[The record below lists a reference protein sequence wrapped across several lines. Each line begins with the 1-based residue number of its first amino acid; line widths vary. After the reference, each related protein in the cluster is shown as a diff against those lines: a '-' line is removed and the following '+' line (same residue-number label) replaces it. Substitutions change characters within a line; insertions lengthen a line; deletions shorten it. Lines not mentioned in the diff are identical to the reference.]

1 MTSRRPLADTLIDV
15 ALGTLEAVAPM
26 YENVPSLTAREIAV
40 SLPIEFA
47 VRRAAGEWHL
57 LGDVP
62 RTVTRTAFDQP
73 PGRLEII
80 WTARADA
87 AAESSDTADGGV
99 A

>member
-1 MTSRRPLADTLIDV
+1 V
-15 ALGTLEAVAPM
+15 W
-26 YENVPSLTAREIAV
+26 
-40 SLPIEFA
+40 
-47 VRRAAGEWHL
+47 RAAGEWHL

-87 AAESSDTADGGV
+87 AAESSDTAVGGV